1 MIYITGDTHAE
12 FYRFDESIKA
22 DYMIICG
29 DFGGIWF
36 PKGHGYQ
43 ERELD
48 ALNKLP
54 YTILFVDGNHENFT
68 TITKGYE
75 VVDWNG
81 GKVHKIRDNVLHLMR
96 GQVYTIEGKKFFTF
110 GGAQSHDIDGGILYP
125 KSPTYHDDLMAAQ
138 YSGLPYRTFG
148 KSWWPEEMPSAD
160 EMEEGLRNLEAHD
173 FKVDY
178 IITHC
183 APSSIQSQIDRW
195 MKRDELT
202 EYLDKIYHSCEF
214 KRWYCGHYH
223 INQEITNNF
232 EVIYEDIKELKE
244 D

>member
-1 MIYITGDTHAE
+1 MILVTGDTHAE
-12 FYRFDESIKA
+12 FHRLDEFIKT
-22 DYMIICG
+22 DYVIICG

-36 PKGHGYQ
+36 SNGYKRQ
-43 ERELD
+43 EFVLD
-48 ALNKLP
+48 VLSELP
-54 YTILFVDGNHENFT
+54 YVILFVDGNHENHT
-68 TITKGYE
+68 VLNEYDVIE
-75 VVDWNG
+75 WNG
-81 GKVHKIRDNVLHLMR
+81 GKAHKIRDNILHLMR

-125 KSPTYHDDLMAAQ
+125 KSPTYHEDLIVAKC
-138 YSGLPYRTFG
+138 SGLPYRTFG
-148 KSWWPEEMPSAD
+148 KSWWPEEMPSAN

-202 EYLDKIYHSCEF
+202 EYLDKIYDSCEF

-232 EVIYEDIKELKE
+232 EVIYEDIKELE
-244 D
+244 GD